1 MSMTELI
8 RQSVFI
14 YALTI
19 VISMLVAW
27 VIIILNKVIFH
38 LEDAHKRRSEAKASA
53 TNGKVA

>member
-27 VIIILNKVIFH
+27 VIIILNKVIFCF
-38 LEDAHKRRSEAKASA
+38 EDAHRRHSEAKASA
-53 TNGKVA
+53 TNGKAA